1 MISEHL
7 FHLSLSRVSRKFF
20 FSEMGRTRL
29 TLPRT
34 SDFPLLKLKHSP
46 GLSLDVVTG
55 QAALPKC
62 HKSHFNTGCV
72 SDGASCTQRRF
83 KEHSLNRSPNFTAI
97 NENYTEALLK
107 ISYFFVLSFMRR
119 AGKAQSL
126 LSSVGHNPSHPAVPS
141 SNYNSRCL
149 PAPESD

>member
-7 FHLSLSRVSRKFF
+7 SHLSLSRMSRKFF

-29 TLPRT
+29 ILPRT

-46 GLSLDVVTG
+46 GLSLDVVT
-55 QAALPKC
+55 C

-72 SDGASCTQRRF
+72 SDGASCTRRRF
-83 KEHSLNRSPNFTAI
+83 KQHSLNRSPNYTAI

-126 LSSVGHNPSHPAVPS
+126 LSSVGHNPSHPAAPS